1 MTGSAGTSEDA
12 LAALLQGDAK
22 LGELSHLASVLRE
35 TPLGSLLL
43 RSVDRLDLLAHLKN
57 IGVSK
62 LNERQ
67 LLANAICKHMR
78 NRCFLAANPADH
90 THPILKAPLLLERY
104 GKHAGAVGL
113 LCKSDGSFAHV
124 NEMPEERYGFVH
136 YSSGLQQPKLNG
148 PIIAEVARL
157 AALTNRAIY
166 VAMMDE
172 DPFVLEP
179 ASCYLRDAPEQC
191 AQKLADFR
199 AAFGDDVACLTTTFA
214 HNIPSVP
221 GVVGMIPSF
230 DSWAATDAHG
240 DEWMRRLR
248 NRPLRPDLPYA
259 QRKDQ
264 CVWRGA
270 KTGGDAATSLRGRVV
285 EACRMKP
292 WADVAFVSDMHARG
306 LADQGE
312 ASGGLAVTNELSRD
326 EQAGYKVILCVDGHT
341 WASSWEWVL
350 ASGSVVVALGVWAFH
365 ATSDLEPWVHYVPC
379 ASADELEG
387 RVKWVLEHPRE
398 AEQMALRAYALF
410 SKLAGTPEHA
420 KRFIARTLAALT
432 LS

>member
-22 LGELSHLASVLRE
+22 LGALTGISTRE

-78 NRCFLAANPADH
+78 QSMPCRQSCRPH
-90 THPILKAPLLLERY
+90 T
-104 GKHAGAVGL
+104 
-113 LCKSDGSFAHV
+113 SNSQGSFATRALWQACWCCRSAIQVRWQLCTV

-136 YSSGLQQPKLNG
+136 YSSGLQQPELNG

-221 GVVGMIPSF
+221 GVVGMIPRY

-350 ASGSVVVALGVWAFH
+350 ASGSVVVALGVWAFCH
-365 ATSDLEPWVHYVPC
+365 VRPEPWVHYVPC

-387 RVKWVLEHPRE
+387 RVKWCWNIQEKLCRWPSGRMHSSASSRERLSTRKGLSHEH
-398 AEQMALRAYALF
+398 
-410 SKLAGTPEHA
+410 
-420 KRFIARTLAALT
+420 
-432 LS
+432 